1 MTAAPKATRII
12 RFLSAEGNVVFGEE
26 PKKGCRF
33 ADVLEGSIADGWT
46 KTGKQA
52 MIDTML
58 SPIVPTEIFCIG
70 LNYMKHYH
78 ESAAGRGIPLPDKP
92 SIFAKALSS
101 LNHHDRPVWIPALE
115 RGDELDYEVEFT
127 FVIGKPCRNVS
138 PDEALDYV
146 LGYTVGNDV
155 SSRHWQKNAGAG
167 QWIKGKSFD
176 TFSPIG
182 PVLVTTDEIK
192 DPQALQI
199 ITRVNGEV
207 RQNSNTSDMIFPVRE
222 IISWMSKDMTLLP
235 GTVVMTGTP
244 EGVAAGM
251 PEPKWLKSG
260 DVVECEIEKI
270 GTLRNFIVP
279 SPDA

>member
-1 MTAAPKATRII
+1 MTARTQATRII
-12 RFLSAEGNVVFGEE
+12 RFLSAEGKVLYGEE
-26 PKKGCRF
+26 PRSGHRF
-33 ADVLEGSIADGWT
+33 ADVLEGGIADGWT

-58 SPIVPTEIFCIG
+58 SPIIPTEIFCIG
-70 LNYMKHYH
+70 LNYMKHYQ
-78 ESAAGRGIPLPDKP
+78 ESALGRGIPLPEKP
-92 SIFAKALSS
+92 AIFAKALSS

-115 RGDELDYEVEFT
+115 RGAELDYEVELT
-127 FVIGKPCRNVS
+127 FIIGKPCRNVT
-138 PDEALDYV
+138 PEEALDYV

-155 SSRHWQKNAGAG
+155 SSRFWQKNAGAG

-176 TFSPIG
+176 TFSPLG
-182 PVLVTTDEIK
+182 PVLVTSQEIK
-192 DPQALQI
+192 DPQKLQVS
-199 ITRVNGEV
+199 TRVNGEL
-207 RQNSNTSDMIFPVRE
+207 RQNSNTADMIFPIRD
-222 IISWMSKDMTLLP
+222 IISWMSQDTTLLP

-251 PEPKWLKSG
+251 KKPKWLKFG

-279 SPDA
+279 SPNL